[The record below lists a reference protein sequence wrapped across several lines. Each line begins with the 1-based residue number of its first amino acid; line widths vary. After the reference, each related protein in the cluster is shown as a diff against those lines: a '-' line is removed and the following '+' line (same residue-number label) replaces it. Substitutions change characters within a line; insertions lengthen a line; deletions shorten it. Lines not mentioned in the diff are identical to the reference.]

1 MTTVEL
7 APGICN
13 LTSTIRAESIEG
25 DLVRVAIETDC
36 PNWSKVADQLG
47 PVDPITELFKPYP
60 EIGVVKL
67 MDQIPH
73 KSCPF
78 ASAFLKAVE
87 IEANLAL
94 PADVTMQV
102 TKG

>member
-7 APGICN
+7 SPGICN
-13 LTSTIRAESIEG
+13 LTATIRAEGIEG
-25 DLVRVAIETDC
+25 DLVRISVATDC
-36 PNWSKVADQLG
+36 PNWSKVADRIE

-60 EIGVVKL
+60 EIGVVRL
-67 MDQIPH
+67 MDEIPH

-78 ASAFLKAVE
+78 VSAILKAVE

-94 PADVTMQV
+94 PADVSMRV
-102 TKG
+102 SKG